1 MNYILHLSFEFSSS
15 IEAQCQRH
23 KRALK
28 ITEKKK
34 IANSSNDGPRTN
46 CASQNPSKSL
56 HYMTINF
63 GFPGEA
69 DASRPSSSVQA
80 RQSLMNCD
88 SSTPKKSKARFSEA
102 DRYCSSVG
110 SSFALEES
118 EYEAEH
124 SNSNRSCSLPEFE
137 DVVGLEQR
145 LEDMSAQKQKQFI
158 FLHSIV
164 NSSSDDSQLDSS
176 EETVADSSMTQ
187 PLKELYYFRL
197 LETPIAL
204 PELSHGDY
212 DPIEVQIR
220 SMLTVPRQVS
230 YSIPLMLKHLLCTD
244 DNLMGFED
252 NITLERI
259 VRRKLLADIIPMC
272 SQGSRTFLP
281 LEIDFSPT
289 HVDQE
294 NVINISNFVQKL
306 ADKFQPRV
314 SSFFNTRFQLSYTF
328 EDGKYKIMYGIFEDH
343 SYFTEKTWNSHYID
357 LHVFS
362 RYLPKFCFSKEEVNH
377 DSGNISKSQYESEWK
392 SFLTMGDIFNLV
404 DYLLKGK
411 SSFTQS
417 NSHLLRHIKNGGS
430 LRSAA
435 EKYDLSVQMNKHRIL
450 SNVRKYIKGK
460 RIVSAKNCEALST
473 DDNRDRE
480 FHCGLFDQVMGY
492 YSDLGISDFQEVGEM
507 YVIELRDFE
516 DVIRSIA
523 DKYVYEKYILP
534 ASSRAI

>member
-1 MNYILHLSFEFSSS
+1 
-15 IEAQCQRH
+15 
-23 KRALK
+23 
-28 ITEKKK
+28 
-34 IANSSNDGPRTN
+34 
-46 CASQNPSKSL
+46 
-56 HYMTINF
+56 MTIN
-63 GFPGEA
+63 PGSIAEG
-69 DASRPSSSVQA
+69 DDSRPTSSMLA
-80 RQSLMNCD
+80 RQSFILNCE
-88 SSTPKKSKARFSEA
+88 SSTPNKPKARLSEA

-110 SSFALEES
+110 SSFVLEES
-118 EYEAEH
+118 EFGVEH
-124 SNSNRSCSLPEFE
+124 SNSNMSCGLPEFE
-137 DVVGLEQR
+137 DVVELEQK

-164 NSSSDDSQLDSS
+164 NSSSDDSQLESSDEIVGDSS
-176 EETVADSSMTQ
+176 VAQ
-187 PLKELYYFRL
+187 PLKELYNFRL
-197 LETPIAL
+197 LERPFPL

-230 YSIPLMLKHLLCTD
+230 YSIPLVLKHLLCTD

-281 LEIDFSPT
+281 LVVDFSPT
-289 HVDQE
+289 HLGQE
-294 NVINISNFVQKL
+294 NVINISNFIQKL
-306 ADKFQPRV
+306 ADKFQPRIN
-314 SSFFNTRFQLSYTF
+314 SFFNTRFQLSYTF

-362 RYLPKFCFSKEEVNH
+362 RYLSKFCFSTDEVDD
-377 DSGNISKSQYESEWK
+377 DSGNVSNSQYQREWK
-392 SFLTMGDIFNLV
+392 SFITMGDIFNLV

-411 SSFTQS
+411 SSFIQS
-417 NSHLLRHIKNGGS
+417 NSHLLKHIKNGGS

-435 EKYDLSVQMNKHRIL
+435 EKYDLSLQMNKHRIL

-460 RIVSAKNCEALST
+460 RIVSAKNFEALST
-473 DDNRDRE
+473 DNNLDRD
-480 FHCGLFDQVMGY
+480 FHCGLFDQVKGY
-492 YSDLGISDFQEVGEM
+492 YNDLGINDFHESDEM
-507 YVIELRDFE
+507 YVIELRHFE

-523 DKYVYEKYILP
+523 DKYVYEKYVLP
-534 ASSRAI
+534 ASSRTV